1 MVLPKQ
7 VQDLTLAN
15 ELNIDIKHVAPPPP
29 PPPPPPEPHVSHVSH
44 LSDTHN
50 VMSQEKEPANLM
62 MMTIPMTIMIL
73 WRWWW

>member
-7 VQDLTLAN
+7 VQALTLAN
-15 ELNIDIKHVAPPPP
+15 ELNIDIKHVA
-29 PPPPPPEPHVSHVSH
+29 PPPEPHVSHVSH

-50 VMSQEKEPANLM
+50 VMSQEKESANLM

-73 WRWWW
+73 WWWWW